1 MAQNLG
7 SSKCCLYKIE
17 NCSHDNLGSLLYY
30 DTVDNKIVLKKT
42 NNEDALLYLEKLN
55 KALKSFAQN
64 QQIEF

>member
-7 SSKCCLYKIE
+7 SSKCSLYKIE
-17 NCSHDNLGSLLYY
+17 NCSHNNLSSLLDY
-30 DTVDNKIVLKKT
+30 DTVDNNIVLKKT